1 MDAVAGEDLRLP
13 VQRKMIGV
21 FRHNDIGNERF
32 RRDAAFDKPR
42 RSWSLHHRLLAF
54 AAVFAAT
61 GDYDAQGCRDFV
73 EALGFV
79 LADYMHLLT
88 TTGADRAFRFDD
100 LFDAR
105 QVSRQRSPVGAAFLR
120 PLALEA
126 LVFLFFLSFGFGAG
140 GLQLLQHKIELV
152 LAQPLGTAAEPG
164 SPQHRDHMMEL
175 VIGSAEPVAF
185 QDQELLLGPLSQNRR
200 T

>member
-54 AAVFAAT
+54 AAVFGAA
-61 GDYDAQGCRDFV
+61 GDDDAQDCRDFV
-73 EALGFV
+73 EALGSI
-79 LADYMHLLT
+79 LADYRHLLT
-88 TTGADRAFRFDD
+88 TTGTNRAFRFDD

-105 QVSRQRSPVGAAFLR
+105 QMRWQRAAIGAAFLR
-120 PLALEA
+120 PLA
-126 LVFLFFLSFGFGAG
+126 F
-140 GLQLLQHKIELV
+140 
-152 LAQPLGTAAEPG
+152 
-164 SPQHRDHMMEL
+164 
-175 VIGSAEPVAF
+175 
-185 QDQELLLGPLSQNRR
+185 
-200 T
+200 